1 MYRAGLRLE
10 KTAPGDIGTTRGES
24 REIDYAEGVIFVTK
38 TDTSGVITYANDAFV
53 EISGYSHAE
62 LMGSNHNIVRHPDM
76 PKWAFADLWKTI
88 RSGHPWRGI
97 VKNRAKN
104 GDHYWVRATV
114 SPIVEEGKVVGY
126 MSLGRKPSRAEIAA
140 VQPLYLLSAAPYKW
154 RSPMDWFTGL
164 PLKQKLHLSVQLLMF
179 SILVVS
185 AVLVTDY
192 LKVRMLDSATR
203 RAAEVANEVIDTAN
217 MLMVTGRIGEAE
229 DRRLLIKKIASNGDI
244 AALRLMRTDQVTQQY
259 GPGLEEERVD
269 SELQRQVIASKQA
282 IYNLE
287 WQDGVPRL
295 HALTPYLASAD
306 FHGTN
311 CLTCHQVAEGSVN
324 GLSDLSIDM
333 SSDYALYRRVQ
344 GEIIIGIVVI
354 QIMLF
359 FMVGWIIE
367 RFVIKPVAEV
377 NASLDHLV
385 NGDLR
390 GQVGISGRDE
400 LGEVLCSLQT
410 SKVYLGSCID
420 RVATV
425 SKKLHQANQLSES
438 VAKISAA
445 SHAQSESAAS
455 MAASVEQMTVS
466 IDQITENASDVQ
478 RISERSAASAANG
491 EMAVREVVEEMA
503 RINRAVEE
511 VAGKVDALG
520 SKSGHIREVVQT
532 IREIA
537 DQTNLLALNAAIEAA
552 RAGEAG
558 RGFAVVADEVRKL
571 AEKTGHATQEIGSV
585 VQEINAGT
593 TEAVTVMA
601 LTVEMVKGG
610 ALLVEKSGVAM
621 AEINAG
627 SSQVLNGVRDM
638 LLSLREQSAASRE
651 IAVNVERVAQMSEQ
665 NNIALRGVTVT
676 AECLR
681 EQVEELDRSIE
692 QFKI

>member
-1 MYRAGLRLE
+1 MHRAGLRLE
-10 KTAPGDIGTTRGES
+10 KTAPADIGTTRAEN

-53 EISGYSHAE
+53 EVSGYSHAE
-62 LMGSNHNIVRHPDM
+62 LMGRNHNIVRHPDM

-104 GDHYWVRATV
+104 GDYYWVRATV
-114 SPIVEEGKVVGY
+114 SPIVEDGKVVGY
-126 MSLGRKPSRAEIAA
+126 MSLRRKPSRAEIAS
-140 VQPLYLLSAAPYKW
+140 VQPLYQLSAAPYKW

-185 AVLVTDY
+185 AVLVLGYINTAIGQSAEQVSY
-192 LKVRMLDSATR
+192 RGML
-203 RAAEVANEVIDTAN
+203 
-217 MLMVTGRIGEAE
+217 
-229 DRRLLIKKIASNGDI
+229 
-244 AALRLMRTDQVTQQY
+244 
-259 GPGLEEERVD
+259 
-269 SELQRQVIASKQA
+269 
-282 IYNLE
+282 
-287 WQDGVPRL
+287 
-295 HALTPYLASAD
+295 
-306 FHGTN
+306 
-311 CLTCHQVAEGSVN
+311 
-324 GLSDLSIDM
+324 
-333 SSDYALYRRVQ
+333 
-344 GEIIIGIVVI
+344 GEIGIGIVAI
-354 QIMLF
+354 QILLF

-466 IDQITENASDVQ
+466 IDQITENASEVQ
-478 RISERSAASAANG
+478 RISERSAASAVNG
-491 EMAVREVVEEMA
+491 STAVREVVEEMA

-511 VAGKVDALG
+511 VACKVDALG

-585 VQEINAGT
+585 VQEINTGT
-593 TEAVTVMA
+593 TEAVTVMTS
-601 LTVEMVKGG
+601 TVEMVKGG

-621 AEINAG
+621 SEINAG
-627 SSQVLNGVRDM
+627 SAQVLNGVRDM